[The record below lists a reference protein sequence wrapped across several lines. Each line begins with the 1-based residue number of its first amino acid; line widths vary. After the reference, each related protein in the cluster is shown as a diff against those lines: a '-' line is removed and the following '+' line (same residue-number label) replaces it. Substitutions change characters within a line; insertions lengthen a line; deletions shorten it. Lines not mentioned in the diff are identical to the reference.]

1 MRGAGAGLDSNHAVQ
16 KNPWTLVPEGTV
28 VTDRSDSASSSGYQT
43 QPARLPAVTTR
54 TIRPTPTLSTAASSC
69 SGWST
74 VCARPGWPSLSD
86 QVEAGALASRSRSR
100 GAVPQCP
107 FRCRTSTRSSAPA
120 RLQSCNG
127 ASLAPLGCLED
138 KKSPDDDD
146 FVLIIL
152 VAGDLNPRP
161 LGYEPLG
168 SEVCDNVYGHCQPP
182 LPPVFP
188 ERPLIH

>member
-1 MRGAGAGLDSNHAVQ
+1 MRGAGAGRDSNHAVQ

-43 QPARLPAVTTR
+43 QPARRLPAATTR
-54 TIRPTPTLSTAASSC
+54 TIRRPRQHSRPRPRLAQ
-69 SGWST
+69 
-74 VCARPGWPSLSD
+74 ARRRSAQGRGWPSLSD

-138 KKSPDDDD
+138 EKSPDDDD

-168 SEVCDNVYGHCQPP
+168 SEVCDNVYGHCQPCT
-182 LPPVFP
+182 
-188 ERPLIH
+188 RIS